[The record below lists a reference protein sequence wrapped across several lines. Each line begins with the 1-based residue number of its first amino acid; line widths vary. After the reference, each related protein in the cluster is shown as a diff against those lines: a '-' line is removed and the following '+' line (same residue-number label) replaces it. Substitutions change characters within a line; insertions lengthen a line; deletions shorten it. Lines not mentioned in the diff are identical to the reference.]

1 VCIMYPIGRKDLK
14 DIELLTTFFDMDGA
28 EKGV

>member
-1 VCIMYPIGRKDLK
+1 MCPIGREDLK

-28 EKGV
+28 EKRV

>member
-1 VCIMYPIGRKDLK
+1 MCPIGRKDLK